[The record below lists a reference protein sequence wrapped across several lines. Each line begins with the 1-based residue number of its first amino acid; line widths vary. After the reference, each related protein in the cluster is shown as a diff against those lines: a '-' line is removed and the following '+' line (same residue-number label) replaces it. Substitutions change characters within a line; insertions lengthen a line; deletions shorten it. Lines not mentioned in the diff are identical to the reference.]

1 MIATQW
7 SSEKADQGSLFFI
20 GSAYNA
26 AAYLKSPS
34 RQGLFSSWH
43 SEKVCLRVLSI
54 TGICFAD
61 SGLQKAVADW
71 AHVAQFLFVARAKSP
86 GEFIV
91 AKESLLNELLG
102 PVVESMGYTFWGLE
116 YLSQGKQTV
125 LRVFIDHENGITV
138 DDCAAVS
145 RQISSVMDVEDP
157 ISQVYNLEVSSPG
170 MDRPVFTL
178 EQYQSLAGNIIDV
191 RLRMAFD
198 GRRKFKGQLIGVEQE
213 DIVLRVDDNEYL
225 LPIELIE
232 KANVVPQFK
241 D

>member
-1 MIATQW
+1 M
-7 SSEKADQGSLFFI
+7 
-20 GSAYNA
+20 
-26 AAYLKSPS
+26 
-34 RQGLFSSWH
+34 
-43 SEKVCLRVLSI
+43 
-54 TGICFAD
+54 
-61 SGLQKAVADW
+61 
-71 AHVAQFLFVARAKSP
+71 
-86 GEFIV
+86 

-116 YLSQGKQTV
+116 YLSQGKDTV

>member
-1 MIATQW
+1 M
-7 SSEKADQGSLFFI
+7 
-20 GSAYNA
+20 
-26 AAYLKSPS
+26 
-34 RQGLFSSWH
+34 
-43 SEKVCLRVLSI
+43 
-54 TGICFAD
+54 
-61 SGLQKAVADW
+61 
-71 AHVAQFLFVARAKSP
+71 
-86 GEFIV
+86 

>member
-1 MIATQW
+1 
-7 SSEKADQGSLFFI
+7 
-20 GSAYNA
+20 
-26 AAYLKSPS
+26 
-34 RQGLFSSWH
+34 
-43 SEKVCLRVLSI
+43 
-54 TGICFAD
+54 
-61 SGLQKAVADW
+61 
-71 AHVAQFLFVARAKSP
+71 
-86 GEFIV
+86 V

-116 YLSQGKQTV
+116 YLSQGKDTV